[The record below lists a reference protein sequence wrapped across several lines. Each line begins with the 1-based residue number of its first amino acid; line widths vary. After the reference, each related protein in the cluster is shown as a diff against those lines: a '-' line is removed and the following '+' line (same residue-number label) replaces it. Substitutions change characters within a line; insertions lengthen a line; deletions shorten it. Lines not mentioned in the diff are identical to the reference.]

1 MSRHAAPLALALG
14 LSLASLT
21 GCAGYT
27 QNVRAVRAYLYEEP
41 SLAVAV
47 DRAEDMDKVAALVEK
62 LLYATP
68 YTPGDTW
75 IEKIAPTSDDFAK
88 IKEELRST
96 APYDNVAYEVPVAK
110 VYRLHLERVLATAP
124 DKGKYASILEAVGEI
139 AGATGLKEHW
149 ETQGAKIKAYVEADD
164 AFEKEYEKAY
174 PKGNISPF
182 GGEVESVK
190 AAREARKAAEKELD
204 TADDAVV
211 ADIRAL
217 EAKASG
223 SPKQVKELT
232 RVVSVAYRANL
243 EALAIV
249 PVVFVQVVRAARE
262 AAKGDTGG
270 ASSGASLKSGKQLSE
285 LPSHVSG
292 IKARMVR
299 QTKVL
304 EAMTKAL
311 AAASKQTIEETPGFE
326 LKESVVD
333 QVVGVTK
340 DSFRVN
346 LRAGGEAF
354 FFSTL
359 SNQYDPNAQQQSGQE
374 SSKKIVNDYRGR
386 LRGLKYEVKPIML
399 VAAKLDVGFDYIK
412 LPNAGNFS
420 LGFKTDRAFSSGG
433 TVDNQGSFA
442 QQVGVSG
449 AASDALDLGL
459 GLLGVKTSVRIAN
472 FTAGKV
478 KYIGFAS
485 DGSEGATVNN
495 PFTGQPTEAPLQIQF
510 RQIDVGYDLSFLM
523 GESAGKYFLEELT
536 VGGKFYQY
544 ALPRIMYEL
553 ESTDPPNA
561 DTKTFRYFNESAPQ
575 LIASKYYM
583 IGATIRG
590 ASPPSDALGWFI
602 DMGIYAGTGPTA
614 FYMRRNKPTLQTV
627 DFDTDLSDSSKQE
640 LRKKTATAANLVFG
654 GGGRYRFSNPGS
666 RLKFSGEVMYR
677 AELIYASAAGEAGA
691 SNTSAGSAA
700 NSEHKVDFGTS
711 DVFHGPRFNLV
722 GEF

>member
-1 MSRHAAPLALALG
+1 MSRHASSLALVVG
-14 LSLASLT
+14 VSLATLT

-41 SLAVAV
+41 SVAVAV

-62 LLYATP
+62 ILYATP
-68 YTPGDTW
+68 YTPGDAW
-75 IEKIAPTSDDFAK
+75 IEKIVPTPDDFAK
-88 IKEELRST
+88 LKAELRGS
-96 APYDNVAYEVPVAK
+96 APYDNVAFEVPVAK
-110 VYRLHLERVLATAP
+110 VYRLHLERVLASAP
-124 DKGKYASILEAVGEI
+124 EKGKYASILEAVGEL

-149 ETQGAKIKAYVEADD
+149 ETQGQKIKAFIEADD

-190 AAREARKAAEKELD
+190 VAREARKAAEKELD
-204 TADDAVV
+204 AADDALV
-211 ADIRAL
+211 ADLRAL
-217 EAKASG
+217 EGKASG
-223 SPKQVKELT
+223 GGAQLKELT

-249 PVVFVQVVRAARE
+249 PVVLVQVVRAARE
-262 AAKGDTGG
+262 ASKGDTGG
-270 ASSGASLKSGKQLSE
+270 TTSGTSLKSGKQIGD
-285 LPSHVSG
+285 LPGHVTG
-292 IKARMVR
+292 LRARMTR

-304 EAMTKAL
+304 EAMTRAL
-311 AAASKQTIEETPGFE
+311 ATASKQQVEQTPGFE

-333 QVVGVTK
+333 QVVGITG

-346 LRAGGEAF
+346 VRAGGEAF

-359 SNQYDPNAQQQSGQE
+359 SNQYDPQKQQQSGQE
-374 SSKKIVNDYRGR
+374 ASEIKDYKGR

-399 VAAKLDVGFDYIK
+399 VAAKLDIGFDYIK

-420 LGFKTDRAFSSGG
+420 LGFKTDRGFSSGG

-442 QQVGVSG
+442 QQVGATG

-459 GLLGVKTSVRIAN
+459 GLLGVKTNVRVAN

-485 DGSEGATVNN
+485 DGTEAGTINN

-553 ESTDPPNA
+553 ESTDPP
-561 DTKTFRYFNESAPQ
+561 DSKTKTYRYFNESAPQ
-575 LIASKYYM
+575 LVASKYYM
-583 IGATIRG
+583 VGATIRG
-590 ASPPSDALGWFI
+590 ASPPSDPLGWFM
-602 DMGIYAGTGPTA
+602 DFGLYVGSGPTA
-614 FYMRRNKPTLQTV
+614 FYMRRNKPNAQTV

-640 LRKKTATAANLVFG
+640 LRKKSATAANVMLG

-666 RLKFSGEVMYR
+666 RLKFSGELLYR
-677 AELIYASAAGEAGA
+677 AELIYARTSGEEGSSNSSNGA
-691 SNTSAGSAA
+691 TPGST
-700 NSEHKVDFGTS
+700 HIVDFGTT